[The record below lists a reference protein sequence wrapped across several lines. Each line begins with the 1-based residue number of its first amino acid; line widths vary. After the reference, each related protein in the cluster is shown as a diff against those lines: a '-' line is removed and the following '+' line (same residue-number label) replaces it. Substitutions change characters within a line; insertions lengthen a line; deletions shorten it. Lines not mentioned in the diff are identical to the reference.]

1 MERIEPTFVPEWY
14 KGSNSTVT
22 GNGNSNHQNGSS
34 QLDVQNVGFS
44 LRSRLPASNSDYD
57 ASRSSFFSERTSS
70 SFWRSASSNG
80 YIGRD
85 KDSSSRAYN
94 GFSRSHHDW
103 DRDRG
108 KDLEIHRDIALSSD
122 KGFGDYPD
130 VLIPSESKKDI
141 SRRSQSFLSG
151 KRSDSWLKKAGY
163 DPSNGVQSVG
173 SRINGINKFSFEK
186 EFPSLVAEEKH
197 VGSELPRVS
206 SPGLNSAIHS
216 LPGTASS
223 IIGTDGWTSVLAEVP
238 SIVGETSFDVSSAV
252 QSSHALAPNV
262 SSTSTGLNMAETVA
276 QPLVRS
282 CAAPSL
288 PGESQKI
295 EELHRQQILKLRPMT
310 PSMPKNLGLNLAEKS
325 KTKGAKLPEFSS
337 AKLGQHSSAQL
348 VNHTFRSYFRSDA
361 PKLSQP
367 GNFQVLNR
375 EKIDASTIE
384 KDNSQPRTDSR
395 IATIPPLKGQVN
407 PKLLNVDGRTSAL
420 TSISFGEK
428 KLPSQAQNRNDFF
441 NSLRKKTSSSSQENI
456 SQDSS
461 CRAPAPNSQKFD
473 DASEKAKDV
482 SSLICTTEC
491 SVENG
496 NCSESSNYFY
506 ESEQLV
512 PDEEEE
518 AFLRSLGW
526 EENDREEALT
536 REEIESFLSEYEKR
550 MPASK
555 LKIADWSTKLSS
567 SGAEVEASFC

>member
-14 KGSNSTVT
+14 KGSNSSVT
-22 GNGNSNHQNGSS
+22 GNGNLNHQNGSS
-34 QLDVQNVGFS
+34 SQSDVNNVGFS
-44 LRSRLPASNSDYD
+44 LRSRLPVSNIDYD
-57 ASRSSFFSERTSS
+57 ATRSSSFSERTSS

-94 GFSRSHHDW
+94 GFSRSHRDW

-108 KDLEIHRDIALSSD
+108 KDLEIHRDSALLSD
-122 KGFGDYPD
+122 RGFGDYSD
-130 VLIPSESKKDI
+130 DLIPSEFKKDT

-151 KRSDSWLKKAGY
+151 KRSDSWLKRAGN
-163 DPSNGVQSVG
+163 DPSNGVQSAG
-173 SRINGINKFSFEK
+173 SRINDISKSSFEK

-197 VGSELPRVS
+197 MGSELSRVS
-206 SPGLNSAIHS
+206 SPGHS
-216 LPGTASS
+216 LTGTAST
-223 IIGTDGWTSVLAEVP
+223 IIGTDGWTSVLVEVP
-238 SIVGETSFDVSSAV
+238 SIVGETSFAVSSAV
-252 QSSHALAPNV
+252 QSSHALTPNV
-262 SSTSTGLNMAETVA
+262 SSTSTSLNMAETVA
-276 QPLVRS
+276 QPLARS
-282 CAAPSL
+282 CVTPSL

-310 PSMPKNLGLNLAEKS
+310 PSMPKNLGLNLAEKL
-325 KTKGAKLPEFSS
+325 KTKGAKLAECNS
-337 AKLGQHSSAQL
+337 AKLGQHSLSQL
-348 VNHTFRSYFRSDA
+348 VNHTFRSNIRSDV
-361 PKLSQP
+361 PKMSQP

-375 EKIDASTIE
+375 EKIDASMIE
-384 KDNSQPRTDSR
+384 KDHPQPRNDNR
-395 IATIPPLKGQVN
+395 VATVPLLKGQVN

-428 KLPSQAQNRNDFF
+428 KLPSQAQNRSDFF

-461 CRAPAPNSQKFD
+461 CRASALNLEKLD
-473 DASEKAKDV
+473 DSFEKAKDV
-482 SSLICTTEC
+482 SSLICAKEC
-491 SVENG
+491 SVQNE
-496 NCSESSNYFY
+496 NCSGSSDDVYLPK
-506 ESEQLV
+506 QLV

-536 REEIESFLSEYEKR
+536 QEEIESFLSEYEKR

-555 LKIADWSTKLSS
+555 LKIAASSTRMSLSS
-567 SGAEVEASFC
+567 DAGAEASFC